1 MNAKIAGSVPFII
14 LLLICSLF
22 GEKTGEIVIKV
33 PIIKLHTLPSAD
45 SDIKSFADS
54 GDRFTI
60 DAESGDW
67 YRILFKDGSNAWVVK
82 EAANMLRALNEPVIA
97 PAPRPAVTVAT
108 SQGAESTG
116 RANKGPMTVAASA
129 TVNQSEATTA
139 VTPKTVVSAQ
149 KAAATGVAVSPI
161 PRRGAGDVQHRAAPG
176 TPVAPLAT
184 ASPIARPLAP
194 GPDSGVA
201 MHATAAAPLVSAP
214 PTAVVI
220 SQGPGEEVVTASPG
234 GSTPQEV
241 ESTLINNGG
250 RAMAPLQRRTW
261 FSQFSHLGKT
271 QSGRDIAF
279 FQVSS
284 GRSAVYS
291 RPSVDAD
298 VLLIADKRDFFP
310 LIDEGD
316 TWCKVAVKDT
326 TGYIER
332 DKGIIVST
340 PSAGIS
346 QELVF
351 IAIVLASLILVVALL
366 LFLRHK
372 ARARKRAKERKI
384 GEGSALEGD
393 ISESN
398 LPEILQFIE
407 MGKKTGCLQFEDAT
421 PLGIIYFT
429 QGRIVHAAATDSTT
443 GREALNYILG
453 LKKGNFR
460 FILDKQPRVSDLDL
474 STLEVLME
482 WTRIEDETHRD

>member
-1 MNAKIAGSVPFII
+1 
-14 LLLICSLF
+14 
-22 GEKTGEIVIKV
+22 
-33 PIIKLHTLPSAD
+33 
-45 SDIKSFADS
+45 
-54 GDRFTI
+54 
-60 DAESGDW
+60 
-67 YRILFKDGSNAWVVK
+67 
-82 EAANMLRALNEPVIA
+82 
-97 PAPRPAVTVAT
+97 
-108 SQGAESTG
+108 
-116 RANKGPMTVAASA
+116 
-129 TVNQSEATTA
+129 
-139 VTPKTVVSAQ
+139 
-149 KAAATGVAVSPI
+149 
-161 PRRGAGDVQHRAAPG
+161 
-176 TPVAPLAT
+176 
-184 ASPIARPLAP
+184 
-194 GPDSGVA
+194 
-201 MHATAAAPLVSAP
+201 
-214 PTAVVI
+214 
-220 SQGPGEEVVTASPG
+220 
-234 GSTPQEV
+234 V

-291 RPSVDAD
+291 QPSVDAN

-332 DKGIIVST
+332 DKGIIVNT

-372 ARARKRAKERKI
+372 ARARKRAKEKKI

-453 LKKGNFR
+453 LKEGNFR